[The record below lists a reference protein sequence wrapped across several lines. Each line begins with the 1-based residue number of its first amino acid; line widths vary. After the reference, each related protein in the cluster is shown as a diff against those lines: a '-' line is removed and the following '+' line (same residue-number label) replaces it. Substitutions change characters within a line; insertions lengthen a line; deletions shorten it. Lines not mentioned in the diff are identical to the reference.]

1 MGMTLD
7 QQLTE
12 IIATARR
19 QITAQF
25 DERMTSLAAEFGQA
39 ASSDRTAAIRDLRL
53 AAEAEIAK
61 RSQEAVAAT
70 QVEAARRLDEA
81 VAATQTEAARRTQ
94 EAVAAAEA
102 EAARRLHETVAA
114 AEAEAARRLH
124 ETVAAAEAE
133 AARRT
138 QEAVAAAEA
147 EAARRLHETVAATQA
162 EAGRRFDEAV
172 AATQAEAARRTQEAV
187 AAAEAEAARR
197 LLETVAA
204 TQTEAARRTQEA
216 VAATESE
223 AARGLHEAVAAT
235 QAEAGRRLD
244 ETVAAVRAD
253 LAQRVEEAVAAVR
266 AEADQRMA
274 AAVAAARREAEETAR
289 QTAAQALVESQVAA
303 RQSEL
308 AQIDRVVEAARR
320 FDQARSLTEVLD
332 ALGDVTSREAPRVAL
347 FLVRGNRLAGWRAT
361 GFGPA
366 VDPLTIE
373 VVSDESSLLWRAI
386 ASGQSLSTT
395 DSAPGE
401 RLTTPFGELGHDA
414 AGLAVP
420 VRVGGETVAVIYADD
435 AADGPRVVPSAWPE
449 VVEVMARH
457 AARCLEV
464 LTMSRAVPPTAT
476 APPPPAAPRVT
487 PPEISA
493 PTPRTE
499 ADDSARRY
507 ARLLVSEIKLYH
519 EAAVTEGR
527 HGHNLADRLRS
538 EIDRARKLY
547 EERVP
552 IEIRNRADHFG
563 QELVR
568 TLANGDPAL
577 LGASPT

>member
-1 MGMTLD
+1 
-7 QQLTE
+7 
-12 IIATARR
+12 
-19 QITAQF
+19 
-25 DERMTSLAAEFGQA
+25 
-39 ASSDRTAAIRDLRL
+39 
-53 AAEAEIAK
+53 
-61 RSQEAVAAT
+61 
-70 QVEAARRLDEA
+70 
-81 VAATQTEAARRTQ
+81 
-94 EAVAAAEA
+94 
-102 EAARRLHETVAA
+102 
-114 AEAEAARRLH
+114 
-124 ETVAAAEAE
+124 
-133 AARRT
+133 
-138 QEAVAAAEA
+138 
-147 EAARRLHETVAATQA
+147 
-162 EAGRRFDEAV
+162 
-172 AATQAEAARRTQEAV
+172 
-187 AAAEAEAARR
+187 
-197 LLETVAA
+197 
-204 TQTEAARRTQEA
+204 
-216 VAATESE
+216 
-223 AARGLHEAVAAT
+223 
-235 QAEAGRRLD
+235 
-244 ETVAAVRAD
+244 
-253 LAQRVEEAVAAVR
+253 
-266 AEADQRMA
+266 MA